1 MIRLIDSRT
10 AHVIVGADAP
20 SWIAIGVSA
29 LDGKTTVV
37 EIGQNGSLLDKWE
50 RDSNDLVLCQWDET
64 RRVFALDG
72 RNEIHDEETPL
83 ELEGKWARSWRTVL
97 HKVMISWPL
106 SNRGGVEARLWGN
119 FHNLA
124 SVDIEKAMFYLTA
137 VASDLGVAA
146 STPNLVG
153 SRLFEKMIEDYSLV
167 DPDQEDLSLID
178 AATVKT
184 YGRPRLQDLKMTD
197 DRGSWEDWE
206 DELTRMRLPSTAWLA
221 WRRLKAVIG
230 EVDPTMGQCLI
241 EDLCGGRSDVI
252 SKAVKGGNGAR
263 AWISCLS
270 RWCRVDRLEPPNETI
285 ARIGWVDE
293 LASSGAWVIASNGSA
308 WHDVDTTGKSWS
320 KSSRNFLKELD
331 TASVDDQL
339 AILADV
345 WAQLDAEYWPKAI
358 KMAMEE
364 GKTIDSAMV
373 DLMADDEIS
382 GKVWVLTSPLR
393 STASEDKPVQ
403 SVKTVSHDTASGKTT
418 STVNATTDDSRLA
431 VDKETKA
438 GKNTSMKTASLSKS
452 HALHKKNAV
461 DVDAGHD
468 DKMETDS
475 SVTTIGDSGTASGS
489 QSKTSDST
497 VEHDAGSVNAVE
509 AAPSALPTGQDRK
522 KRPFQTEDGFIDYS
536 IDIVES

>member
-20 SWIAIGVSA
+20 SWIAIGVDA
-29 LDGKTTVV
+29 LDGKTTVI

-137 VASDLGVAA
+137 VASDLGVA
-146 STPNLVG
+146 SRTPNLVG

-206 DELTRMRLPSTAWLA
+206 DELTRMRLPSTAWLV

-230 EVDPTMGQCLI
+230 EVEPTMGQCLI
-241 EDLCGGRSDVI
+241 EDLCGGQSDVI
-252 SKAVKGGNGAR
+252 SKTVKGGNGAR

-293 LASSGAWVIASNGSA
+293 LASSGAWVIASNGRA
-308 WHDVDTTGKSWS
+308 WHDVDTTSKSWS
-320 KSSRNFLKELD
+320 KSSRDFLIKLD

-358 KMAMEE
+358 KMAMED

-382 GKVWVLTSPLR
+382 GKVWVLTAPLR
-393 STASEDKPVQ
+393 STVSEDKPVRP
-403 SVKTVSHDTASGKTT
+403 VKIASHDNASGKSTGAVNDDAGDSGPVVDKKAKAND
-418 STVNATTDDSRLA
+418 STVSKTT
-431 VDKETKA
+431 
-438 GKNTSMKTASLSKS
+438 SLSKS

-461 DVDAGHD
+461 DGDTSHD
-468 DKMETDS
+468 DKTEAGS
-475 SVTTIGDSGTASGS
+475 IVTIAGDSGTVSGS
-489 QSKTSDST
+489 KSKTGDNN
-497 VEHDAGSVNAVE
+497 VEHDDGEANMVE